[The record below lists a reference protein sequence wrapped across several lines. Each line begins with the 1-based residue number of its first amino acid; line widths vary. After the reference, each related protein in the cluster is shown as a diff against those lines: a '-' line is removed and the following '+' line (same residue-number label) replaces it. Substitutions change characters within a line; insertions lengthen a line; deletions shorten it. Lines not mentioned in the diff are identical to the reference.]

1 MNAPVNFKP
10 RRAESCPPAQYLAY
24 ITSARRFVES
34 RGLFWDVS
42 LDEQG
47 RVPPSAAWDL
57 RSLTGGHAKY
67 AVRLT
72 DFSVDKE
79 TRAKALAAGFPDAL
93 VPPEG
98 PLPDDSRDFLKAVVA
113 HRCRERKGE
122 SLTQGHARYVRRL
135 LSTAAC
141 PPWELSR
148 ADLERFIDL
157 LQPSASCVEALMSL
171 AQVVDENFLS
181 NAVPIRP
188 EARTV
193 SRYVMDGPDKAR
205 QTQEKLPDKEAFLEL
220 ARIVAQEKP
229 RDDRDALVFAAFRLM
244 MLTGLRV
251 NEVLMLPED
260 CLVEKQYVDI
270 VTGSAAGAIGG
281 VSSAMGLRYFAE
293 KHPDG
298 RPGVLVEE
306 VKWVPQRFETA
317 IRDSIAM
324 AQAASKASRQLLKAQ
339 LRRKET
345 GDSDARK
352 FATAEGRKLSTVNLL
367 FLTLKGVWGEPKAPK
382 QAVAVLGDNH
392 VRHALGSSRAE
403 SVFDRYSARP
413 AAGRLR
419 IRPHA
424 LRHALTTEFFRLNV
438 PDTVVTSYFGRQSV
452 AQSYEYDHRSR
463 FELLD
468 AVELPEIANDVVEP
482 GSPQEL
488 VTKMVVGGLAGRS
501 HIAET
506 FRKLQVEQGD
516 RVAFEYLAANASG
529 FHVTPYGLC
538 VNSFSVDPCARHLK
552 CFDNC
557 KHFMAS
563 GRPEHR
569 VSLETLRSNL
579 RTMKERAEARPVTAP
594 GRKNQMAHATQLLAG
609 VERALAAQPNVP
621 VFPDGEDH
629 SAPPEDLF
637 E

>member
-1 MNAPVNFKP
+1 MNAPVKLKP
-10 RRAESCPPAQYLAY
+10 RRAENSPPTQYLAY
-24 ITSARRFVES
+24 ISAARRFVES
-34 RGLFWDVS
+34 RGLSWDIT
-42 LDEQG
+42 LDEEG
-47 RVPPSAAWDL
+47 RAPASAAWDL
-57 RSLTGGHAKY
+57 RTLTGGHAKY

-72 DFSVDKE
+72 DFSVDEE
-79 TRAKALAAGFPDAL
+79 TRTKALEAGFPDGL

-98 PLPDDSRDFLKAVVA
+98 PLPPASCEFLLAVAA
-113 HRCRERKGE
+113 HRCREGKGE
-122 SLTQGHARYVRRL
+122 SLTQGHVRYVRRL
-135 LSTAAC
+135 LSTVVC

-148 ADLERFIDL
+148 ADLERFIEL
-157 LQPSASCVEALMSL
+157 LQPTAPCVEALMSL

-188 EARTV
+188 EARAV
-193 SRYVMDGPDKAR
+193 SRYVLDGPEKAR
-205 QTQEKLPDKEAFLEL
+205 KTQEKLPDKEAFLEL

-229 RDDRDALVFAAFRLM
+229 RDERDALVFAAFRLM

-260 CLVEKQYVDI
+260 CLVEEQYVDI
-270 VTGSAAGAIGG
+270 VTGSSAGTVGG
-281 VSSAMGLRYFAE
+281 VSRALGLRYFAE
-293 KHPDG
+293 KHSEG
-298 RPGVLVEE
+298 GPGILVEE
-306 VKWVPQRFETA
+306 VKWVPQRFEGA
-317 IRDSIAM
+317 IRESIAM
-324 AQAASKASRQLLKAQ
+324 AQEASEAARRLLKSQ
-339 LRRKET
+339 MRHKKT
-345 GDSDARK
+345 GDSDVRK
-352 FATAEGRKLSTVNLL
+352 FVTTEGRKLSTADLL
-367 FLTLKGVWGEPKAPK
+367 FLALKGVWGEPKAPK
-382 QAVAVLGDNH
+382 QAVAVLGDNQ
-392 VRHALGSSRAE
+392 VRHALGASKGE
-403 SVFDRYSARP
+403 SVFDRYSRRP
-413 AAGRLR
+413 TAGQLR

-506 FRKLQVEQGD
+506 FRKLQAEQGD
-516 RVAFEYLAANASG
+516 RAAFEYLAANASG

-538 VNSFSVDPCARHLK
+538 VNSFSVDPCARHMK

-569 VSLETLRSNL
+569 VSLETLRDNL
-579 RTMKERAEARPVTAP
+579 RTMKDRAAARPATAP
-594 GRKNQMAHATQLLAG
+594 GRKNQMAHATQLLEG
-609 VERALAAQPNVP
+609 VERALAAQPNAP
-621 VFPDGEDH
+621 VFPDGDDH
-629 SAPPEDLF
+629 SAPSEDLF